1 MDQNLTTVANVKEW
15 IGITS
20 STDDTLIQ
28 RLSLA
33 ISQTIQSWLNRQLK
47 SQAYTETRDG
57 NGNNSM
63 MFADYPVTEVT
74 SVKVN
79 GKHILPC
86 PDFQSPGYRFNGTSI
101 TLIGYI
107 FNQGV
112 QNVELSYKAGFA
124 TVPLDIEQAVIE
136 LVALRYKERD
146 RIGQQSKN
154 MANGETV
161 TYMIKDFPDD
171 VLSLLKNYKKVIPL

>member
-20 STDDTLIQ
+20 STDDQLIQ
-28 RLSLA
+28 RLVGG

-47 SQAYTETRDG
+47 SQSYTETRDG

-79 GKHILPC
+79 GKPILPC
-86 PDFQSPGYRFNGTSI
+86 PDFSSPGYRFNGTSI

-112 QNVELSYKAGFA
+112 QNIELSYKAGFA